1 MGGYYEREQS
11 IQRLENI
18 KKVLEYY
25 NAYGGTIKEIAQ
37 ALGMSKS
44 SVQRYLEA
52 AQDPEIKEQLRQ
64 NKLNGNS
71 LGGKTTQSQ
80 YGYEKDEF
88 GHFRGSRK

>member
-25 NAYGGTIKEIAQ
+25 NEYGGTIKEIAQ
-37 ALGMSKS
+37 ALGKSKS

-52 AQDPEIKEQLRQ
+52 AQEPEIKEQLRQ

-71 LGGKTTQSQ
+71 RGGKSTQSQ